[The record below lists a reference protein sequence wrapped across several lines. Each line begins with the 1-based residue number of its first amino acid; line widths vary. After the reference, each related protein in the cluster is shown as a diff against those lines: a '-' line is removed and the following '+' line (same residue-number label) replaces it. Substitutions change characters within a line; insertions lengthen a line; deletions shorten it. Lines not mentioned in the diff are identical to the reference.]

1 LAATNQDSSSKE
13 NPDQSPTPRR
23 NFLRTALAFSIVL
36 LVGGIAT
43 VLKAISGQPPTQYSS
58 SSTQTSRQGF
68 PKLKVANVN
77 ELQINE
83 PVFFNYPLD
92 SEPNVLVKLGVK
104 ADGAVGPD
112 GDIVAYSQICQHL
125 GCIYA
130 FQKPGSSPSCNS
142 SFNAPKPVG
151 YCCCHGT
158 IYDLVNAGK
167 VVSGPSPRPV
177 PQVDLQFD
185 SATGD
190 IYAIGMMPPT
200 IFGHCTGSDDVSC
213 DLQGGTPVA

>member
-1 LAATNQDSSSKE
+1 LAATKQDGSAPE
-13 NPDQSPTPRR
+13 NPGQPATPRR

-43 VLKAISGQPPTQYSS
+43 VLKAISGEPPTQYSS
-58 SSTQTSRQGF
+58 SSTQTSKQGF
-68 PKLKVANVN
+68 PKLKVANLKQ
-77 ELQINE
+77 LQINV

-92 SEPNVLVKLGVK
+92 NEPSVLVKLGVK
-104 ADGAVGPD
+104 AEGAVGPD
-112 GDIVAYSQICQHL
+112 GDIVAFSQICQHL

-130 FQKPGSSPSCNS
+130 FQKPGTAPSCNS
-142 SFNAPKPVG
+142 SYNAPKPVG

-158 IYDLVNAGK
+158 IYDLVNAGE

-190 IYAIGMMPPT
+190 IYAVGMKPPT

>member
-1 LAATNQDSSSKE
+1 LAATKQDGPSQADSD
-13 NPDQSPTPRR
+13 NRPTSRR
-23 NFLRTALAFSIVL
+23 NFLRSALAFSIVL
-36 LVGGIAT
+36 LLGGIAA

-58 SSTQTSRQGF
+58 RSTQIGRQEF
-68 PKLKVANVN
+68 PKLKVANVK
-77 ELQINE
+77 ELQINV

-92 SEPNVLVKLGVK
+92 NEPNMLVKLGAK
-104 ADGAVGPD
+104 AEGAVGPD
-112 GDIVAYSQICQHL
+112 GDIVAFSQICQHL

-130 FQKPGSSPSCNS
+130 FQKPGSSPTCNS
-142 SFNAPKPVG
+142 SYNASKPVG

-158 IYDLVNAGK
+158 IYDLVNAGE

-190 IYAIGMMPPT
+190 IYAIGMRPPT